1 MLHRAGRHA
10 VVTIVLISI
19 VSIALLP
26 SSAAAQVAPSR
37 TSSLA
42 RLSLSDP
49 RLRLT
54 STADP
59 LEQVAPLVPAE
70 LRDGWARFTI
80 GTGGSWQAYVDLRT
94 GRLEAAEGSRVPW
107 IPRPRQPFTQSQ

>member
-80 GTGGSWQAYVDLRT
+80 GTGGSRQACADPPP
-94 GRLEAAEGSRVPW
+94 GRAGAGDGAGLPGTPADRH
-107 IPRPRQPFTQSQ
+107 T

>member
-80 GTGGSWQAYVDLRT
+80 RTGGSWPPHIALRT
-94 GRLEAAEGSRVPW
+94 RPVDSGGGS
-107 IPRPRQPFTQSQ
+107 